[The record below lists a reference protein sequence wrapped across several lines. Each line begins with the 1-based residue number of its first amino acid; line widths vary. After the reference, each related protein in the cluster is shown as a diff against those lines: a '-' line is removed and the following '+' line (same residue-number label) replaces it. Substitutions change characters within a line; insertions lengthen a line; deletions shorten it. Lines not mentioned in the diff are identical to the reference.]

1 MRAERRDALN
11 IPIIKLGNPDFS
23 QIFNEKCHSSFV
35 CFYNQRRN
43 VNKINLLVKQ

>member
-23 QIFNEKCHSSFV
+23 QIFNKKCHSSFV
-35 CFYNQRRN
+35 C
-43 VNKINLLVKQ
+43 L